1 MALAESLQQLST
13 NWAELESAC
22 GDGPQ
27 AREAQSAVLR
37 RYSRSIVDYLAAA
50 TGDPHIADDLAQEF
64 ALKFVRGDFR
74 RLHPSR
80 GRFRDFVKTVLAHL
94 VADHFRARQ
103 TSPRALPPDSDD
115 TLLDG
120 HPGRSG
126 DSTFSQYWRSALL
139 DRAWKELR
147 DIQSRGFAPLY
158 DALKIRAEN
167 PEWSA
172 EAAAQ
177 RLSER
182 TGRPVS
188 NVLFRQLVHR
198 ARRKFAEL
206 LRLEVAYSLGSREQD
221 AVDRELSD
229 LELLAY
235 CPRQRTS

>member
-1 MALAESLQQLST
+1 MSLNDSLQQLST
-13 NWAELESAC
+13 NWAELESAH
-22 GDGPQ
+22 GNGPQ

-37 RYSRSIVDYLAAA
+37 RYGRSVVHFLAAA
-50 TGDPHIADDLAQEF
+50 TGDQHIADDLAQEF

-103 TSPRALPPDSDD
+103 TSPRALPPDIDGM
-115 TLLDG
+115 LPDG
-120 HPGRSG
+120 HSIPNEEQE
-126 DSTFSQYWRSALL
+126 FSHFWRSALL

-147 DIQSRGFAPLY
+147 DIQCRGFAPLY

-167 PEWSA
+167 PDWSA
-172 EAAAQ
+172 ESATQ

-182 TGRPVS
+182 IGRPVS
-188 NVLFRQLVHR
+188 AVLYRQLVHR

-206 LRLEVAYSLGSREQD
+206 LRLEVAYSLGTQQQD
-221 AVDRELSD
+221 AVDRELAD

-235 CPRQRTS
+235 FPRRQSP